1 MIDLYYWP
9 TPNGH
14 KITLFLEEAGLDYR
28 IQPVN
33 IGKGAQFEP
42 DYLRISPNNK
52 MPAIIDHAPSD
63 GGEPISVFESGA
75 ILEYLADKTGRFI
88 PADLRGR
95 MTTLEWLYWQMGG
108 LGPMAVP
115 GFLFLAALSG
125 SGPATVAAIGG
136 LMIPAMLAANY
147 SKGLASG
154 IIASAGSIGVII
166 PPSIPMVI
174 YCVSTGSSVGT
185 LFIAGVIPGLM
196 IGFALMA
203 MTYFHA
209 KKNGL
214 KGEPDTLTGREKLM
228 IVVKAFWA
236 LMIPVIILGGIY
248 GQVFTPTEAAAVAVI
263 YGAFVGVFIY
273 RDLSWSD
280 LPRILRQSA
289 LTSATVM
296 VILGTASTFGRILTL
311 EHIPVTLANAMMDIS
326 SNWIVILLLIQVL
339 LLIVGCFMETLAAII
354 ILAPILFPIITKIGI
369 DPIHFGILMVVN
381 LAIGFITPPL
391 GVNLF
396 VTCGIAKISLEQ
408 ISKAIIPWVILMVG
422 ILMILTF
429 FPWFSLVLPRMFGMM

>member
-1 MIDLYYWP
+1 MTALVIFG
-9 TPNGH
+9 TFA
-14 KITLFLEEAGLDYR
+14 LFLFLQVPIGFSLGLASLCAIAYSGITQYKHLAQSMISALDSFPLMAVPFFILAGDLM
-28 IQPVN
+28 
-33 IGKGAQFEP
+33 GSGG
-42 DYLRISPNNK
+42 ISSRLLSVAK
-52 MPAIIDHAPSD
+52 LIC
-63 GGEPISVFESGA
+63 GGF
-75 ILEYLADKTGRFI
+75 T
-88 PADLRGR
+88 
-95 MTTLEWLYWQMGG
+95 GG
-108 LGPMAVP
+108 LGLMTV
-115 GFLFLAALSG
+115 AACMFFAAISG

-147 SKGLASG
+147 GKGLASG

-203 MTYFHA
+203 MTYYYA